1 MVLLFPILL
10 SITANSAGEITGYLA
25 IKDIS
30 QDKEAEQNLT
40 TATSC

>member
-10 SITANSAGEITGYLA
+10 SITANSAGEITGYLE
-25 IKDIS
+25 IS
-30 QDKEAEQNLT
+30 RIFHRIRKQNRTT